1 LTPAPFSDVSL
12 GVFCQKQGKRN
23 VCKVPK
29 RKCCIMHKKKTIH
42 QRIKRGQLKF
52 FNSLQKT
59 SMMNS
64 REKRKGE
71 TTMKNSDIP
80 YGYKM
85 ENERLITDKIQAAKV
100 KKVFDDY
107 ITQPRAKK

>member
-1 LTPAPFSDVSL
+1 
-12 GVFCQKQGKRN
+12 
-23 VCKVPK
+23 
-29 RKCCIMHKKKTIH
+29 
-42 QRIKRGQLKF
+42 
-52 FNSLQKT
+52 
-59 SMMNS
+59 
-64 REKRKGE
+64 
-71 TTMKNSDIP
+71 MKNSDIP